1 LGQYKLIQIEFLYK
15 DGVFG
20 TFVCLIMSQDKN
32 RVVAPPVTKN
42 ERGGGA
48 IQNLMIIPSLV

>member
-1 LGQYKLIQIEFLYK
+1 MVQIFPPEYLGTYALYK

-32 RVVAPPVTKN
+32 LVVAPLVTTNGRAAAESK
-42 ERGGGA
+42 
-48 IQNLMIIPSLV
+48 I